1 MASLAGPQSESTD
14 ATAAS
19 GATGASGTSAWKPR
33 SALTG
38 TLLANRYKIADLVG
52 QGSTGAVFRADDVIS
67 GKPVA
72 VRVLVPALAQL
83 PGLIPRIRARI
94 DRNNAIQQRDPAALV
109 NLVDIFDV
117 GMTLEG
123 ELFVVSD
130 YLDGDHLN
138 TMLSRGGRL
147 PWSRA
152 RSLLIRL
159 CQIVHGLHQEG
170 IVLGG
175 LEARHCFAIRGKT
188 KHEAIKVVNNAVI
201 EQLAS
206 TIGPH
211 AGHGATI
218 LARYVAPE
226 QACGDPIDARSDV
239 YSFGIIAYELLT
251 GSVPFTDAN
260 PVRLVSMHLQRP
272 PRPPREVAPDA
283 DIPAEV
289 EEALLRSLAKDP
301 GDRFATMDA
310 FAAALT
316 AVPESSQPT
325 GTHTGAH
332 AIVPA
337 SIAAS
342 EIPTG
347 PADRSPQPTWAAESR
362 PATTHELTAAS
373 PTPEP
378 ATSAPT
384 AVAPSEPTA
393 IATTAAAAAV
403 ITAAAPE
410 PAPAPAAA
418 APEPAAASPATP
430 PPATEPANLTAAAA
444 NVPTPGRRVASI
456 PTHVTLPPGS
466 MTSDII
472 RGVAPP
478 PTLAS
483 AAARPA
489 TLPPTLGGLRLPPPP
504 SLGRPATIPPGGLTL
519 PPPPTLGAPTGAPT
533 ATPRAPSTASPSALP
548 RLGSGVPVP
557 SPRAPSAA
565 LPAGTLLRS
574 GLAPSSSTSTAAT
587 DTPADLSAAPVPADS
602 KPVPSDTSATP
613 VPADSKP
620 VPSDSSAAPVSED
633 SKPAPSDSSATP
645 VAGPAD
651 SKPAASD
658 SPLPPASADAIPPL
672 AAAAS
677 KPAEEPRAASSTSSA
692 RRPVVTLTAARK
704 EGDSASASGAYLRTA
719 FTDTAA
725 TSAKA
730 TTPADRPADKP
741 PEKPADRPRPVAA
754 PSDDRLRSAAL
765 QHSQVTAPQA
775 ALSQIDGTTDSLV
788 AEVPRSRGGLW
799 VVLGLAA
806 AAGIA
811 ALVFTSPSFTTPR
824 VDPIAT
830 APTKAPTKLADA
842 TTLPGTGK
850 STVQDPPPDRGVGVI
865 DPETNSNPPNT
876 PPTGPVD
883 PPPSDPTPTAV
894 PEPDDPEPTTKPGK
908 KDPKKKKTPRVR
920 EEPEEPEK
928 DVFDQ
933 LREHM
938 AAKKAQEEAYKKAAG
953 QPTPATTPTPTP
965 TPVPATTKPE
975 ASEADKAKETL
986 DRAKQAAAS
995 GNQAL
1000 AYSLAKQSYG
1010 MSKTQEALE
1019 LMGVSACRLKNV
1031 DNARSALGSLSGG
1044 RRDTVV
1050 SACNQAGVTL

>member
-1 MASLAGPQSESTD
+1 MASLAGPQSESTALLTGSGD
-14 ATAAS
+14 AA
-19 GATGASGTSAWKPR
+19 AWKPR

-38 TLLANRYKIADLVG
+38 TLLANRYKITGPVG

-94 DRNNAIQQRDPAALV
+94 ERNTAIQQRDPAALI

-130 YLDGDHLN
+130 FLDGDHLA

-175 LEARHCFAIRGKT
+175 LEARHCYAIRGKN
-188 KHEAIKVVNNAVI
+188 KHEAIKVVNNAVF

-239 YSFGIIAYELLT
+239 YSFGIIAYELVT

-272 PRPPREVAPDA
+272 PRPPREAAPDA
-283 DIPAEV
+283 EIPAEV
-289 EEALLRSLAKDP
+289 EAALLRSLAKDP
-301 GDRFATMDA
+301 ADRFPTMDA
-310 FAAALT
+310 FAAALS
-316 AVPESSQPT
+316 AVPESSQHST
-325 GTHTGAH
+325 GSH

-337 SIAAS
+337 SLAAS
-342 EIPTG
+342 EIPTEAHRG
-347 PADRSPQPTWAAESR
+347 PTEAARTPGAEPGTAATSS
-362 PATTHELTAAS
+362 PATTTTASATTAS
-373 PTPEP
+373 ATTASATPSPGAP
-378 ATSAPT
+378 ASEAGPASAAPP
-384 AVAPSEPTA
+384 VAPST
-393 IATTAAAAAV
+393 
-403 ITAAAPE
+403 PE
-410 PAPAPAAA
+410 PAAA
-418 APEPAAASPATP
+418 APSHEANPAPAPTSSEANPAPAPTPSEPPTLAAPAS
-430 PPATEPANLTAAAA
+430 
-444 NVPTPGRRVASI
+444 NVPVPGRRFPSI

-466 MTSDII
+466 MTSDVI
-472 RGVAPP
+472 RGGVASP
-478 PTLAS
+478 PTLA
-483 AAARPA
+483 AQQARPA

-504 SLGRPATIPPGGLTL
+504 TLGRPATIPPGGLNL
-519 PPPPTLGAPTGAPT
+519 PPPPAA
-533 ATPRAPSTASPSALP
+533 ATPR
-548 RLGSGVPVP
+548 LGANVPVAT
-557 SPRAPSAA
+557 PRAPSAA
-565 LPAGTLLRS
+565 LPAGTLLRA
-574 GLAPSSSTSTAAT
+574 GLPPH
-587 DTPADLSAAPVPADS
+587 DAAPVPTDSKPVLADS
-602 KPVPSDTSATP
+602 KPVLADSP
-613 VPADSKP
+613 VPAAESTAAAAADRTPGTADTTPAAADTTP
-620 VPSDSSAAPVSED
+620 VTTGTTPVTAGTTPTATD
-633 SKPAPSDSSATP
+633 TTPAPSDSKPVSADS
-645 VAGPAD
+645 PAPAPTD
-651 SKPAASD
+651 SKPAAAD
-658 SPLPPASADAIPPL
+658 SPAPTPSPAAFHPL
-672 AAAAS
+672 AAAAAAAAAAS
-677 KPAEEPRAASSTSSA
+677 KPVEEPRAASSSA
-692 RRPVVTLTAARK
+692 RRPVIKLTEVRK
-704 EGDSASASGAYLRTA
+704 EGDTASASGAYLRSA
-719 FTDTAA
+719 LAAEPTAA
-725 TSAKA
+725 AEA
-730 TTPADRPADKP
+730 TRAGPAA
-741 PEKPADRPRPVAA
+741 EKPRLVPAA
-754 PSDDRLRSAAL
+754 RPSDDLVRSAAL
-765 QHSQVTAPQA
+765 QHGQVTGPQA
-775 ALSQIDGTTDSLV
+775 ALSQVSGTTDSLV

-799 VVLGLAA
+799 IVLGLAA

-811 ALVFTSPSFTTPR
+811 ALVLTSPSFTTPR
-824 VDPIAT
+824 EDPIAR
-830 APTKAPTKLADA
+830 APAKAPDKAPGKLADA
-842 TTLPGTGK
+842 TPPGP
-850 STVQDPPPDRGVGVI
+850 VQDPERGAGVVDPPPD
-865 DPETNSNPPNT
+865 TKLT
-876 PPTGPVD
+876 PPVD
-883 PPPSDPTPTAV
+883 PPPTDPPTTNAVPTAV
-894 PEPDDPEPTTKPGK
+894 PEPEPEPDPEPVTKPGK

-938 AAKKAQEEAYKKAAG
+938 AAKKAAEEAAKKAASS
-953 QPTPATTPTPTP
+953 PTPAPTPTP
-965 TPVPATTKPE
+965 TPVPANKPD

-986 DRAKQAAAS
+986 DRAKQAAAG

-1010 MSKTQEALE
+1010 MAKTQEALE

-1044 RRDTVV
+1044 RRDSVV